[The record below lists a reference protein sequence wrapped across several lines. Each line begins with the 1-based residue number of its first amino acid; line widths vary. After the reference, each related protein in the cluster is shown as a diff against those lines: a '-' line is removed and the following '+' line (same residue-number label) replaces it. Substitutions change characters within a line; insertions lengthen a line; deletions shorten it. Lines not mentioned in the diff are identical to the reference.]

1 MCVKEVLGVKATVKK
16 SRGKMVT
23 HVQPQS
29 HRAKENCV
37 VLGARPPGQD
47 SSYRGPR
54 PSLGERITV
63 YEGSSF
69 RARHL
74 GKHRGMRGE
83 AGWDTVVQRP
93 LHPRVCWGAEG
104 GEAGKKDSSQRFRA
118 PVTVGRVCWTRSSRE
133 GYVGESH

>member
-16 SRGKMVT
+16 PRGKMVT

-37 VLGARPPGQD
+37 VLGARPLQARTQAIEDLG
-47 SSYRGPR
+47 
-54 PSLGERITV
+54 PSLGARIIV
-63 YEGSSF
+63 YKGSSF

-74 GKHRGMRGE
+74 GKHKGVRRE

-104 GEAGKKDSSQRFRA
+104 
-118 PVTVGRVCWTRSSRE
+118 
-133 GYVGESH
+133 